1 MTKEEWQSL
10 QGCPG
15 WDAMR
20 RYLMDYRARIMEQWA
35 TGRFPLRGATQDAS
49 IAIEAQVRCEI
60 LGDLA
65 DMDWASIESFY
76 APPAQI
82 ARDE

>member
-1 MTKEEWQSL
+1 MTREEWQSL

-35 TGRFPLRGATQDAS
+35 SGGIKDRDGSAAL
-49 IAIEAQVRCEI
+49 RCEI
-60 LGDLA
+60 MGDLA
-65 DMDWASIESFY
+65 DMDWDSIKKFY
-76 APPAQI
+76 APPQES
-82 ARDE
+82 DQ